1 MKSPTRQSLVFLTIL
16 FLANANAKFAPH
28 QGCGLL
34 SESWTVPVES
44 LSDEINFDQ
53 VDQYLSHIENV
64 SRPPSRSY
72 HEEQYLP
79 GGHCRHSDILCT
91 SHQTRGKS
99 AMGPYPLSPL
109 PSVHQTIQATHGN
122 LRMGEKTS
130 LTEEHMEADKYLR
143 TSITTSPS
151 QQSSADGLD
160 QFTKSSA
167 PLGANDIMSF
177 EEIERFLS
185 GPSSPKSRK
194 QERVEDGP
202 RPELLSDGCRTPVGF
217 AASYKC
223 QRLDESFPM
232 RKKMKLNSIAKVLL
246 PHEVMSAIVNDR
258 VIRQNLSEQF
268 DLSSSQ
274 TCRQEPHLPIAHIH
288 PDIPSAS
295 RQALGKSATEP
306 YVVSP
311 SIPIHQEI
319 QTTGEN
325 LRMEEKTFVPEDD
338 SITEKSL
345 RAISVISPSGS
356 SNPNGLDQFANSSTS
371 HPVDDMMTFEEIET
385 FASGLFAGG
394 PASPNPGEHDDP
406 KVADDPHPEFLPDGY
421 ETHSVYPTSQK
432 RPRLDESFS

>member
-1 MKSPTRQSLVFLTIL
+1 MYLLICIAQAERIQNPPGLAVSAASMKSPTRQSLVFLTIL

-232 RKKMKLNSIAKVLL
+232 RMIREVIPREKTQIGYKEELQTASKYFVELAQKYLNEAKAELEKGKKLNKKIDNRYKVNEKDL
-246 PHEVMSAIVNDR
+246 PVRIDRFGPAILWQFLEPW
-258 VIRQNLSEQF
+258 IRDHFEELWYEIITN
-268 DLSSSQ
+268 SSKNESDDS
-274 TCRQEPHLPIAHIH
+274 TINTIK
-288 PDIPSAS
+288 
-295 RQALGKSATEP
+295 KSAKGLI
-306 YVVSP
+306 S
-311 SIPIHQEI
+311 
-319 QTTGEN
+319 N
-325 LRMEEKTFVPEDD
+325 LF
-338 SITEKSL
+338 
-345 RAISVISPSGS
+345 
-356 SNPNGLDQFANSSTS
+356 
-371 HPVDDMMTFEEIET
+371 
-385 FASGLFAGG
+385 
-394 PASPNPGEHDDP
+394 
-406 KVADDPHPEFLPDGY
+406 
-421 ETHSVYPTSQK
+421 
-432 RPRLDESFS
+432 SFSISKLIKRYQSYD